1 MQERADDSALRLHGM
16 QEREAR
22 EDRHAAHKHTI
33 PKQDMMRA
41 LHGHC
46 LHGTREPEARED
58 RCAQH
63 KHTTPNKT
71 QCEPFTGIACT
82 ARGKPESRED
92 RDAQHKHTTPN
103 NGMMRALHGHCL
115 HGTRES

>member
-1 MQERADDSALRLHGM
+1 MTVRFAFIM

-22 EDRHAAHKHTI
+22 EDRHAAHKHTTS
-33 PKQDMMRA
+33 KQDMMRA

-46 LHGTREPEARED
+46 LHGTREPEA
-58 RCAQH
+58 
-63 KHTTPNKT
+63 
-71 QCEPFTGIACT
+71 
-82 ARGKPESRED
+82 RED

>member
-1 MQERADDSALRLHGM
+1 
-16 QEREAR
+16 
-22 EDRHAAHKHTI
+22 
-33 PKQDMMRA
+33 MMRA

-58 RCAQH
+58 RYAQH